1 MKPEQL
7 DRINEL
13 AHKSKTPA
21 GLTEAEKAEQKALRA
36 EYIAAFRSSLTTQL
50 EGITIVNPD
59 GSTHKVRK
67 KGTIK

>member
-1 MKPEQL
+1 MRPEQL

-36 EYIAAFRSSLTTQL
+36 EYIAAFRASLTTQL

-59 GSTHKVRK
+59 GSTHKLRK
-67 KGTIK
+67 DSIK

>member
-1 MKPEQL
+1 MRPEQL

-36 EYIAAFRSSLTTQL
+36 EYIAAFRASLTTQL
-50 EGITIVNPD
+50 EGITIVDPD
-59 GSTHKVRK
+59 GSTHKIIK
-67 KGTIK
+67 KN